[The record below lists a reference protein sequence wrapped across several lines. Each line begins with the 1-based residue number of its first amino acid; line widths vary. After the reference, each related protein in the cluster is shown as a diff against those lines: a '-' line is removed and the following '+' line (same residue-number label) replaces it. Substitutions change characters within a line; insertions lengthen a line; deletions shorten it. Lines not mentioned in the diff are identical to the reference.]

1 MDHKRKLTQPIDVTL
16 GFWLMSGGLFV
27 ALLESIYFAVLGYDL
42 PLMALVFPAALIVL
56 GLSLVFFDVVERGTG
71 ITDDLANLP
80 ELVADDLDD
89 LRRYRFT
96 RTHFMVI
103 SAPLLLVI
111 QGYLFVEYDKWSAN
125 WGGINVLVVALI
137 VALFGAY
144 RLLRTQWFRR
154 RVLRTPNWIITVTVI
169 GFVLSGGLGIY
180 YTEPDPVEPV
190 YVDDVPVQNTQAYN
204 YENTR
209 IGRSGS
215 SHWYWLDDGWVSG
228 GSCDDDGCLF
238 LVLIIV
244 IVVVVLASIF
254 VPHFWMIG
262 TSLLIAIFMI
272 QTLRELL
279 YVDQDHPRHPWYTEK
294 TTAK

>member
-1 MDHKRKLTQPIDVTL
+1 MDTKRKLAQPVDVTL
-16 GFWLMSGGLFV
+16 GFWLMGGGLLV
-27 ALLESIYFAVLGYDL
+27 TLLESIYFAVLQYDL

-56 GLSLVFFDVVERGTG
+56 GLSLVFFDFVETGVG

-103 SAPLLLVI
+103 SVPLLLVI

-137 VALFGAY
+137 VALIGVY
-144 RLLRTQWFRR
+144 RLLRTQWFSQ
-154 RVLRTPNWIITVTVI
+154 RVLRTPTWIITATVI
-169 GFVLSGGLGIY
+169 GFVLSGALGIY
-180 YTEPDPVEPV
+180 YTEPRSTEIE

-215 SHWYWLDDGWVSG
+215 SNWYWLDDGWVSG
-228 GSCDDDGCLF
+228 GDCDGDGCLF
-238 LVLIIV
+238 FVLIIV

-254 VPHFWMIG
+254 VPHFWMVG
-262 TSLLIAIFMI
+262 TSLLIAIFVI

-279 YVDQDHPRHPWYTEK
+279 YVDLGHPRHPWYTEK
-294 TTAK
+294 STTD